1 MANIIFAQPD
11 RRTAVIE
18 IVGRQ
23 VEFKAY
29 HYGGWAGALSYY
41 YIPRLCLTPQKE
53 QDRAAVHH
61 AWGKPNRGASCCP
74 SPCAGRQS

>member
-1 MANIIFAQPD
+1 MSNIIFAQPD
-11 RRTAVIE
+11 KRTAIIE

-41 YIPRLCLTPQKE
+41 YVPRLCLTPQKE
-53 QDRAAVHH
+53 PAGRAAVHH
-61 AWGKPNRGASCCP
+61 AWGKPNRGARALAS
-74 SPCAGRQS
+74 R